1 MIGGEGPVAFKDN
14 RSGSP
19 RNKPATPGG
28 TNGQSSIYAVAEKH
42 SYLLSWSEE
51 DSKQLA
57 TDSWQLGTS
66 LHLKR
71 LINVTSN
78 IFNTIWP
85 IKHLA
90 VFRSRKAI
98 TLQQWL
104 RAVSCSLVN
113 GLGPLTEASLKVC
126 HERYQSFH
134 CLKAYGIV
142 KGGTA
147 TANRA
152 MSFETRKTMFQG
164 SVYECLLKSI
174 LR

>member
-113 GLGPLTEASLKVC
+113 GLGPLTVASLKVR
-126 HERYQSFH
+126 HERDQSLH
-134 CLKAYGIV
+134 CLEAQGIV
-142 KGGTA
+142 KGGA
-147 TANRA
+147 AAANGA
-152 MSFETRKTMFQG
+152 MSFETP
-164 SVYECLLKSI
+164 
-174 LR
+174 